1 MSDTMVAEKPLDSTF
16 RIRDLS
22 FSYGKSSK
30 LFNHLSLELRPGN
43 IYGLLGKNG
52 VGKTTMLKLMTG
64 LLHAQE
70 GETGFMGMDPSKR
83 NARFLSELFFVPEDL
98 YVPAMRIKEYI
109 GLFSGFYPRFDLA
122 AMDRHLAEFELP
134 PDAKLVALSYGQKKK
149 FMIAFGL
156 AANTGLLVL
165 DEPTNGLDIP
175 SKSQFRKLLASSLTD
190 DRILIVS
197 THQVRDME
205 SLIDPIILLDAGRI
219 IFHRSVADI
228 SRCLKVGIQA
238 EEPKD
243 GDLLYSEK
251 IPGGYSVMARNRSG
265 EESRVDLEILFN
277 AVVADPAKIDSAF
290 EPVAGQA
297 K

>member
-1 MSDTMVAEKPLDSTF
+1 MVSEKSLDTTF
-16 RIRDLS
+16 CIQDLS
-22 FSYGKSSK
+22 FSYRKNSK
-30 LFNHLSLELRPGN
+30 LFDHLSLELRPGN

-64 LLHAQE
+64 LLQPQE
-70 GETGFMGMDPSKR
+70 GESSFMGMDPAKR

-98 YVPAMRIKEYI
+98 YVPAMRIKEYVS
-109 GLFSGFYPRFDLA
+109 LVSGFYPRFDRA

-134 PDAKLVALSYGQKKK
+134 ADAKLIALSYGQKKK

-156 AANTGLLVL
+156 AANTGILIL

-175 SKSQFRKLLASSLTD
+175 SKSQFRKLLASSLTQ

-219 IFHRSVADI
+219 IFHRSVAEI
-228 SRCLKVGIQA
+228 SRCLRVGIQA

-243 GDLLYSEK
+243 GDLLYCEK
-251 IPGGYSVMARNRSG
+251 IPGGYSAMTRNRAG
-265 EESRVDLEILFN
+265 EESRVDLEVLFN
-277 AVVADPAKIDSAF
+277 AVVADPAKIDAAF
-290 EPVAGQA
+290 GPGAAAERV
-297 K
+297 